1 MRLQSGTRMHGIAR
15 RRRQGGAVMVLV
27 ALAMI
32 ALVGFV
38 GLALDLGKLY
48 VTRSELQN
56 SADSCA
62 LAAARDVDGVTPL
75 AVSEAAGIAAGN
87 INRAF
92 FQSAAVSMTVDNNVT
107 YATSSSGPFQSKDST
122 SGTLAQIG
130 YVQCTTAVTGIANW
144 LIQVLNLLP
153 GVSIGPSTVSAVA
166 VATTGHAQGLCAM
179 PIFVCDPSIGSP
191 GTQYAVGQWLTGKVG
206 SSAGTY
212 SQGSFGWANLNY
224 NTANACSG
232 ASCLGQQLT
241 GATCSVPNSSQVR
254 ANGNIA
260 SLDKA
265 YNTRFGIQYNGNGA
279 PTGQSDFTGFAYT
292 AAAGWSG
299 SAYSDFLTKRG
310 SRTPYQGDPN
320 GKSGGGSGVKTGGSP
335 GSSAVYQA
343 GGDRRLVVVPM
354 VNCSNITSSAGAT
367 VTNWA
372 CVLMLDPMA
381 QGGNLD
387 SVHVEYRSLAG
398 AAGSPCR
405 TEGTPGSGGNG
416 PLVPELIQ

>member
-1 MRLQSGTRMHGIAR
+1 MPR
-15 RRRQGGAVMVLV
+15 RRREGGAVMVLV

-48 VTRSELQN
+48 VTKSELQN

-62 LAAARDVDGVTPL
+62 LAAARDVDGITPL
-75 AVSEAAGIAAGN
+75 AVSEAAGIAAGHLN
-87 INRAF
+87 QAM
-92 FQSAAVSMTVDNNVT
+92 FQSGAVSMTVDNNVT
-107 YATSSSGPFQSKDST
+107 YATSSSGPFQNKDSV
-122 SGTLAQIG
+122 SGTLGQIA
-130 YVQCTTAVTGIANW
+130 YVQCTTSVTGIANW
-144 LIQVLNLLP
+144 LVQVLNLLP
-153 GVSIGPSTVSAVA
+153 GVSIGPSSVSATA
-166 VATTGHAQGLCAM
+166 VATTGHAQGNCAM
-179 PIFVCDPSIGSP
+179 PMFVCDPSIGSP
-191 GTQYAVGQWLTGKVG
+191 GTTYTVGQWLTGKVG

-224 NTANACSG
+224 NTANACNG
-232 ASCLGQQLT
+232 ANCLSQQLT
-241 GATCSVPNSSQVR
+241 GSTCSVPNNGQVR

-279 PTGQSDFTGFAYT
+279 PTGQSDYTGYAYT
-292 AAAGWSG
+292 SSWG
-299 SAYSDFLTKRG
+299 SSNAYSDFLSKRT
-310 SRTPYQGDPN
+310 SRTPYQGDGSN
-320 GKSGGGSGVKTGGSP
+320 GNGNGNGSGSSSGSGIRTGGTA

-354 VNCSNITSSAGAT
+354 VDCSNITSSAGAT
-367 VTNWA
+367 VSNWA

-387 SVHVEYRSLAG
+387 SVHVEYRGLAG